1 MVSTEACR
9 QAPETWGAQQTPRPR
24 APGLAATSAPFLD
37 CVKHPQ
43 KAKSNIHGKASW
55 ESQRQVGMQSRSHEK
70 ESPGI
75 RYATPGAAPPP
86 GQRSEV
92 GVRGCGFAFLNEF
105 SSSSVPFAT
114 DI

>member
-1 MVSTEACR
+1 MRRS
-9 QAPETWGAQQTPRPR
+9 
-24 APGLAATSAPFLD
+24 
-37 CVKHPQ
+37 PQ
-43 KAKSNIHGKASW
+43 
-55 ESQRQVGMQSRSHEK
+55 ES
-70 ESPGI
+70 
-75 RYATPGAAPPP
+75 AAPPQELPPAP